1 MTVDR
6 WKRVQTLFAAAL
18 DLPAEARSAYLRDN
32 AEDAGLRAEVASLLE
47 AHATRGRLDRV
58 ADRLAA
64 PNGTVSGHPTVLPE
78 RFRIVRRLGSG
89 GMGVVYEAV
98 DRNRD
103 ETVALK
109 TLRSWDPA
117 GIYRLKK
124 EFRSLAEVAHRNLV
138 TLYEL
143 IAHEQSWFYT
153 MELIE
158 GVTFLDYTRGGGA
171 SDLAQLRAAFPQIVE
186 GVMAIHEAGKLHR
199 DLKPSNVLVTP
210 AGRVVILDF
219 GIAAELATSTG
230 ALQSVEEGV
239 VGTVAYMAPE
249 QVRGSALPASDWYAL
264 GVMLYEALTGRLPYT
279 GTAWA
284 IMVDKVARDPPSPN
298 DVMPGLPSDLVSL
311 CVDLLVRDPE
321 RRAGAEDVLGR
332 LGASRSPPPPRST
345 PRLTRVGAPVFLG
358 REAPLAELEN
368 AFLASRDGAPV
379 SVYVHGTSGIGKSTL
394 VQTFLDGLNRGA
406 RAVVLAGRCYARE
419 SVPYKAVDGIV
430 DRLSQYLRSPGAADA
445 GRLLPPDTLA
455 LERLFPVLGRVDA
468 IAQMVRPD
476 HDITSPLELRRCAF
490 EALRDILRR
499 ICARQPLVVWVDD
512 LQWADPDSVLLLET
526 LLGPPGPPPMLFVAT
541 LRTEEIEAQ
550 PLLRSML
557 QRARSSRTREI
568 QLGPLSPDQARQ
580 IVLEQVGQALSAAQ
594 GTVEA
599 IVREAGGSPLLVEQ
613 LARYAATAP
622 AQEGVAGVTLARAL
636 SARMARLPPEAR
648 VLLETLAVAGQPVS
662 PVVARDAA
670 GIAGDERPLL
680 ALLAAERLVRT
691 TTTMDRLDLYH
702 DRIRETLAAAI
713 PPGQVAETHLRLA
726 RATERHGIDD
736 PEALLEH
743 YRAAGHPERA
753 ATHAARG
760 AERAARALAFEQAAR
775 LYRAALELCDTTP
788 DLDPVRLRIGLA
800 DALAN
805 SGRGAEA
812 ADAYLQAAERSAP
825 GVGLDLRRQ
834 AAEQLM
840 RCGHIDRGLA
850 VMREV
855 LSAVGLKLAR
865 SPKHALLRLVWRR
878 AQLRLRGLRFSER
891 EESRVAADVLRRIDM
906 CWAVAIG
913 LARVDFIRAA
923 DFQSLN
929 LLLSLRA
936 GEPYRVARALA
947 MEAALVALPGGSAL
961 QRAAGLVATTRALA
975 ERVRRPHALA
985 LGRLAEAYTSFSF
998 GRLATA
1004 RTEFEAA
1011 ARTFRA
1017 ECTGVVWEINTAESY
1032 AMTCLWLLG
1041 EWSELVRR
1049 VPARLREARALGDLY
1064 AATGF
1069 ASGLANAAWLIAG
1082 DVAGAR
1088 DALREAMSRWTLP
1101 GFHVQDYGILNAG
1114 CQSDL
1119 YAGEAAAA
1127 WTRINRLWPDLARSM
1142 LLRIQGVRVEALH
1155 LRARSALAAA
1165 SEPRLRKAC
1174 LYRAERDARRIAR
1187 ERIPY
1192 AQAWAELVVGGVAAL
1207 QGDEETAVR
1216 SAARGITACEAA
1228 GLAGYAAAIRR
1239 CYGRLIRGDQGAA
1252 LVQAADAWFLAQ
1264 GVAEPERMTRMLA
1277 PGFPSCLDHG
1287 LA

>member
-18 DLPAEARSAYLRDN
+18 ELPAEARSAYLWDN
-32 AEDAGLRAEVASLLE
+32 AEDAGLRAEVVSLLE
-47 AHATRGRLDRV
+47 AHAARGRLDRV
-58 ADRLAA
+58 ADGLAA
-64 PNGTVSGHPTVLPE
+64 PSGAVTGRPTVLPE

-158 GVTFLDYTRGGGA
+158 GVTFLDYTRGGA
-171 SDLAQLRAAFPQIVE
+171 ADLAHLRAAFPQIVE
-186 GVMAIHEAGKLHR
+186 GMMAIHGAGKLHR
-199 DLKPSNVLVTP
+199 DLKPANVLVTP

-219 GIAAELATSTG
+219 GIAAEVATSTG
-230 ALQSVEEGV
+230 GFRSVEEGV

-284 IMVDKVARDPPSPN
+284 IMVDKVARDPPSP
-298 DVMPGLPSDLVSL
+298 DVVMPGLPSDLVSL

-321 RRAGAEDVLGR
+321 RRAGAEDVLAR
-332 LGASRSPPPPRST
+332 LGATRSPPPPRST
-345 PRLTRVGAPVFLG
+345 PRPTGVGAPVFLG

-368 AFLASRDGAPV
+368 AFLATRDGAPV
-379 SVYVHGTSGIGKSTL
+379 SVYVHGTSGIGKSTF
-394 VQTFLDGLNRGA
+394 VQTFLDGLTRGA

-430 DRLSQYLRSPGAADA
+430 DRLSQYLRSPVGADA

-468 IAQMVRPD
+468 IAQMARPD
-476 HDITSPLELRRCAF
+476 RDITSPLELRRCAF

-499 ICARQPLVVWVDD
+499 ICAHQPLVVWVDD
-512 LQWADPDSVLLLET
+512 LHWADPDSVLLLET

-557 QRARSSRTREI
+557 QRARSPRTREI

-580 IVLEQVGQALSAAQ
+580 IVLDQAGQALSTAQ

-599 IVREAGGSPLLVEQ
+599 IVREAAGSPLLVEQ

-622 AQEGVAGVTLARAL
+622 VQEGVAGVTLAGAL
-636 SARMARLPPEAR
+636 SARIARLPPEAR

-691 TTTMDRLDLYH
+691 TTAVDRLDLYH

-788 DLDPVRLRIGLA
+788 DLDPVRLRVGLA

-812 ADAYLQAAERSAP
+812 ADAYLLAAERSGPDA
-825 GVGLDLRRQ
+825 GVDLRRQ
-834 AAEQLM
+834 AAEQLL

-850 VMREV
+850 VVREV
-855 LSAVGLKLAR
+855 LSGVGLKLAR
-865 SPKHALLRLVWRR
+865 SPTHALLRLVGRR
-878 AQLRLRGLRFSER
+878 ARLRLRGLQFSER
-891 EESRVAADVLRRIDM
+891 EESRVDVKVLRRIDI

-913 LARVDFIRAA
+913 LARVDYIRAA

-947 MEAALVALPGGSAL
+947 VEAAFVALPGGSGL

-998 GRLATA
+998 GRFATA

-1011 ARTFRA
+1011 ERIFRT
-1017 ECTGVVWEINTAESY
+1017 ECTGVVWEINTAQAY
-1032 AMTCLWLLG
+1032 ALTCLWVLG

-1049 VPARLREARALGDLY
+1049 VPTLLREARALGDLY

-1069 ASGLANAAWLIAG
+1069 ASGLANAAWLVAG

-1088 DALREAMSRWTLP
+1088 EALREATNRWTLP

-1119 YAGEAAAA
+1119 YAGEGAAA
-1127 WTRINRLWPDLARSM
+1127 WTRISRVWPHLARSM

-1207 QGDEETAVR
+1207 RGDEETTVR
-1216 SAARGITACEAA
+1216 SAARAITACEAA
-1228 GLAGYAAAIRR
+1228 GLAGYGAAIRR
-1239 CYGRLIRGDQGAA
+1239 CYGRLIGGDQGAA
-1252 LVQAADAWFLAQ
+1252 IVQAADAWFLAQ

-1277 PGFPSCLDHG
+1277 PGFASLLDVVV
-1287 LA
+1287 

>member
-1 MTVDR
+1 MPRRGVPLLRGTVAGRDGPDSRHLGGNGEAGLGFLSRVAQPRAQDFMTVDR

-18 DLPAEARSAYLRDN
+18 ELPAEARLAYLRDN
-32 AEDAGLRAEVASLLE
+32 AEEAGLRAEVVSLLE
-47 AHATRGRLDRV
+47 AHAARGRMDRI

-109 TLRSWDPA
+109 TLRSWYPA

-124 EFRSLAEVAHRNLV
+124 EFPSLAEVAHRNLV

-284 IMVDKVARDPPSPN
+284 IMVDKVARDPPSPD

-321 RRAGAEDVLGR
+321 RRAGAEDVLER
-332 LGASRSPPPPRST
+332 LGAARSPPPPRST
-345 PRLTRVGAPVFLG
+345 ARPTGVSAPVFLG

-368 AFLASRDGAPV
+368 AFLAIRDGAPV

-394 VQTFLDGLNRGA
+394 VQTFLDGLNRDA

-419 SVPYKAVDGIV
+419 SVPFKAVDGIV
-430 DRLSQYLRSPGAADA
+430 DRLSQYLRSPGVADA
-445 GRLLPPDTLA
+445 RRLLPPDTLA

-468 IAQMVRPD
+468 IAQMARPD

-490 EALRDILRR
+490 EALREILRR
-499 ICARQPLVVWVDD
+499 ICADQPLVVWVDD

-541 LRTEEIEAQ
+541 LRTEDIEAQ

-594 GTVEA
+594 ETVEA

-622 AQEGVAGVTLARAL
+622 LQEGVAGVTLAGAL
-636 SARMARLPPEAR
+636 SARIARLPPEAR

-760 AERAARALAFEQAAR
+760 AERAAGVLA
-775 LYRAALELCDTTP
+775 
-788 DLDPVRLRIGLA
+788 
-800 DALAN
+800 
-805 SGRGAEA
+805 
-812 ADAYLQAAERSAP
+812 
-825 GVGLDLRRQ
+825 
-834 AAEQLM
+834 
-840 RCGHIDRGLA
+840 
-850 VMREV
+850 
-855 LSAVGLKLAR
+855 AVGLKLAR
-865 SPKHALLRLVWRR
+865 SPNPPLLRRVVRR
-878 AQLRLRGLRFSER
+878 ARLRLRGLRFSER
-891 EESRVAADVLRRIDM
+891 EESRVAADVLRRIDI

-975 ERVRRPHALA
+975 ESVRRPHALA

-1011 ARTFRA
+1011 EHILRA

-1069 ASGLANAAWLIAG
+1069 ASGLPNAAWLIAG

-1088 DALREAMSRWTLP
+1088 DALREAMTSWTLP

-1127 WTRINRLWPDLARSM
+1127 WARISRQWPALARSM

-1187 ERIPY
+1187 EPIPY

-1277 PGFPSCLDHG
+1277 PGFASLLDVSVCS
-1287 LA
+1287 LPL

>member
-6 WKRVQTLFAAAL
+6 WNRVQTLFAAAL
-18 DLPAEARSAYLRDN
+18 ELPAEARSAYLRDH
-32 AEDAGLRAEVASLLE
+32 AEDAGLRAEVVSLLE
-47 AHATRGRLDRV
+47 AHAAKGRMDRI

-64 PNGTVSGHPTVLPE
+64 PNGTVSGHATVLPE

-109 TLRSWDPA
+109 TLRAWDPA

-158 GVTFLDYTRGGGA
+158 GVTFLDYTRGGEA
-171 SDLAQLRAAFPQIVE
+171 SDLAELRAAFPQIVE

-230 ALQSVEEGV
+230 AFQSVEEGV

-284 IMVDKVARDPPSPN
+284 IMVDKVARDPPSPG

-311 CVDLLVRDPE
+311 CIDLLVRDPE
-321 RRAGAEDVLGR
+321 RRAGGEDVLGR
-332 LGASRSPPPPRST
+332 LGVARSPPHPRST
-345 PRLTRVGAPVFLG
+345 ARSTGVGAPVFLG

-368 AFLASRDGAPV
+368 AFLAIRDGAPV
-379 SVYVHGTSGIGKSTL
+379 SVYVHGTSGIGKSTF
-394 VQTFLDGLNRGA
+394 VQTFLDGLTRGA

-468 IAQMVRPD
+468 IAQMARPA

-490 EALRDILRR
+490 EALREILRR
-499 ICARQPLVVWVDD
+499 ICAGQPLVVWVDD

-557 QRARSSRTREI
+557 QRARSLRTREI
-568 QLGPLSPDQARQ
+568 QLGPLSPAQARQ

-622 AQEGVAGVTLARAL
+622 LQEGVAGVTLAGAL
-636 SARMARLPPEAR
+636 SARIARLPPEAR

-691 TTTMDRLDLYH
+691 TTTVDRVDLYH

-726 RATERHGIDD
+726 RATERQGIDD

-788 DLDPVRLRIGLA
+788 DLDPVRLRVGLA

-825 GVGLDLRRQ
+825 DAGVDLRRQ
-834 AAEQLM
+834 AAEQLL

-850 VMREV
+850 VIRDV

-865 SPKHALLRLVWRR
+865 SPQHALLRLVVRR
-878 AQLRLRGLRFSER
+878 AWLRLRGLRFSER
-891 EESRVAADVLRRIDM
+891 DEARVAADVLRRIDI

-947 MEAALVALPGGSAL
+947 MEAAFVALPGGSAL
-961 QRAAGLVATTRALA
+961 PRAAGLVATTRALA

-1004 RTEFEAA
+1004 RTEFDAA
-1011 ARTFRA
+1011 ARTLRA

-1049 VPARLREARALGDLY
+1049 VPARLREAQALGDLY

-1069 ASGLANAAWLIAG
+1069 ASGLPNAAWLIAG

-1088 DALREAMSRWTLP
+1088 AALREAMSSWTLP

-1119 YAGEAAAA
+1119 YAGEGAAA
-1127 WTRINRLWPDLARSM
+1127 WTRISRQWPDLARSM

-1187 ERIPY
+1187 EPISY

-1277 PGFPSCLDHG
+1277 PGFPP
-1287 LA
+1287 AP